1 MTPPK
6 VNASLTTSSM
16 NVGQSPNHPRYATQT
31 DAKSGAAGKE
41 YLPASDSTNS
51 GMSCGS
57 PVSQGP
63 VKKVVDSRGSDPV
76 KAAMDQIANAGG
88 PREQMRGQ
96 RNSRHYDES
105 GKAFKS

>member
-1 MTPPK
+1 
-6 VNASLTTSSM
+6 M
-16 NVGQSPNHPRYATQT
+16 NVQQSPNHPRYATQT
-31 DAKSGAAGKE
+31 DAKSDAAGKE

-51 GMSCGS
+51 GMACGS

-76 KAAMDQIANAGG
+76 KAAMDKIANPPC

-96 RNSRHYDES
+96 RNSKHYDEN
-105 GKAFKS
+105 GKAFKSTSDSSDSDAGN